1 MTHLREARLGVT
13 AIFFVFGAVGATW
26 ASRIPLIKEQL
37 GLDSAE
43 LSIALLTAPVGLI
56 VVVQLVSALVHRWT
70 SALVT
75 RWAAVAT
82 CATLVLL
89 SVAWDLASL
98 AVALLLFGM
107 ACGALDTAM
116 NGQAVAI
123 ERGYGRPIMA
133 GIHAMFSIGLLV
145 GGAIGAL
152 AAHAELD
159 PLVHFAVA
167 GALLA
172 ILGFAAGLGL
182 LGAEADAI
190 AEPDDSAPPT
200 RLSKHPFLVAVGIIA
215 MCAFLAEG
223 AVDNWSAV
231 YLHESLGASF
241 GLAPLGAA
249 ACGAAMGAARL
260 GGDAVIERFGRRST
274 LWWTALLAGA
284 GMVLAVLAPVPGVA
298 IAGFAVFGLGVAAIV
313 PIAFT
318 LGGNV
323 AGVPTIWAISRI
335 TTLAYVG
342 LLSGPPAIGFVA
354 QATSLEVALC
364 IPVALMALV
373 AALSRVAPHDARGR
387 ASRVAAQEAR

>member
-1 MTHLREARLGVT
+1 VTHLREARLGVT

-26 ASRIPLIKEQL
+26 ASRIPLIKEEL

-43 LSIALLTAPVGLI
+43 LSLALLAAPVGLI
-56 VVVQLVSALVHRWT
+56 FVVQIVSGLVHRWT
-70 SALVT
+70 SAAVT
-75 RWAAVAT
+75 RWAAIGT

-89 SVAWDLASL
+89 AVAWDLASL
-98 AVALLLFGM
+98 TVALLLFGM

-123 ERGYGRPIMA
+123 ERGYRRPIMA
-133 GIHAMFSIGLLV
+133 AIHAMFSVGLLI
-145 GGAIGAL
+145 GGAIGAV
-152 AAHAELD
+152 AAHADLD
-159 PLVHFAVA
+159 PLVHFALA
-167 GALLA
+167 GAVLA
-172 ILGFAAGLGL
+172 ALGYGAGLPL

-190 AEPDDSAPPT
+190 AEPDHSAPPT
-200 RLSKHPFLVAVGIIA
+200 RLSSHPFLVAVGIIA
-215 MCAFLAEG
+215 MCAFLSEG

-249 ACGAAMGAARL
+249 ACGAAMGAARF
-260 GGDAVIERFGRRST
+260 GGDAVIARFGRRTT
-274 LWWTALLAGA
+274 LWWTALLAAA
-284 GMVLAVLAPVPGVA
+284 GMVLAVLAPGPGVA

-323 AGVPTIWAISRI
+323 PGVPPIWAISRI

-354 QATSLEVALC
+354 QATSLELALC
-364 IPVALMALV
+364 IPVALMAVV
-373 AALSRVAPHDARGR
+373 AALSRVAPHDAEGR
-387 ASRVAAQEAR
+387 ARQVAPQEAQ